1 MFCEKCGKVVKGG
14 NFCKYCGSPLE
25 KIEVVEAEVVN
36 QNKEKPSKKYILWE
50 TLSIIGYVFGVITF
64 VSSFFI
70 PFALIK
76 YSILGIVFSFLGRKS
91 YRNYER
97 AEVGIKLSTA
107 SIFVSA
113 LVCFILITL
122 YVAFFAL
129 FFFGMM

>member
-1 MFCEKCGKVVKGG
+1 MFCEKCGKEVKGG

-25 KIEVVEAEVVN
+25 KVEVVEAEVVN

-64 VSSFFI
+64 VSSFFM

-76 YSILGIVFSFLGRKS
+76 YSILGIVFSILGRKS

-107 SIFVSA
+107 SIFMSA
-113 LVCFILITL
+113 LVCLVLITIFIS
-122 YVAFFAL
+122 FFAL
-129 FFFGMM
+129 FFFGIM